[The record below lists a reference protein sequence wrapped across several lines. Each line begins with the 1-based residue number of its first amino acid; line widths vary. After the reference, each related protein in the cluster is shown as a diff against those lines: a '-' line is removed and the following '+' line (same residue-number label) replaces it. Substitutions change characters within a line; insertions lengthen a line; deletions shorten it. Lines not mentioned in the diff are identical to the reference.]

1 VGALQREVA
10 DLRAGQTPGLQAE
23 PEMETAEMLSG
34 TDLHQL
40 MLEAEGA
47 QGRVQRGEGTQ
58 VSDVGAGAG
67 AVQGECAGCD
77 PARLFGVPTR
87 GTREL

>member
-1 VGALQREVA
+1 
-10 DLRAGQTPGLQAE
+10 
-23 PEMETAEMLSG
+23 
-34 TDLHQL
+34 

-47 QGRVQRGEGTQ
+47 QGRVQQGEGTQ

>member
-34 TDLHQL
+34 TDLH
-40 MLEAEGA
+40 
-47 QGRVQRGEGTQ
+47 
-58 VSDVGAGAG
+58 
-67 AVQGECAGCD
+67 
-77 PARLFGVPTR
+77 
-87 GTREL
+87 